1 MITSTLKEKE
11 LLESIKKSQ
20 SEGQRSH
27 AIKHQDALKQM
38 QKLEKENRELRKK
51 SRASDVENSILYHK
65 VEELEQEVKELK
77 ELIVQINKKLPE

>member
-20 SEGQRSH
+20 SEGQRSR
-27 AIKHQDALKQM
+27 AIKHKDALKQM
-38 QKLEKENRELRKK
+38 RKLEKENRNLRKK
-51 SRASDVENSILYHK
+51 SRASDAENSILYHK

-77 ELIVQINKKLPE
+77 ELLVQINKKMPE